1 MLQSPG
7 SDGGRVRPVSGP
19 GPASTLCFAI
29 FSWNSFTSLLRVAG
43 LPHVGLVSGFPG
55 RIDPLA
61 FPNKYNFPNA
71 RYFLDI
77 FSQLC
82 VKIESWGTVLVSEQA
97 AGSAITVWES
107 VLILNSPLI
116 K

>member
-19 GPASTLCFAI
+19 GPASTLCSAI

-55 RIDPLA
+55 RINITDWLKESPRLTGQ
-61 FPNKYNFPNA
+61 KGMGWG
-71 RYFLDI
+71 
-77 FSQLC
+77 FSWSMEQ
-82 VKIESWGTVLVSEQA
+82 VL
-97 AGSAITVWES
+97 WERG
-107 VLILNSPLI
+107 L
-116 K
+116 